1 MFLQREFYCT
11 TNEESSKLEFKVPS
25 PENEFNLDL
34 CIKYNSVQLG
44 ECLLENNGV
53 NDIEKRC
60 YETFKEKNENCPC
73 QVLQICVMKLIV
85 THIKDNCKRGCPCIN
100 GTLGVETFPCQDVP
114 TTPAPVTTTTTHET
128 TTADWLVTT
137 SWLNSTSTIPIY
149 DEIYDWR
156 QIMGDKLNTLQIL
169 AITELVLAF
178 IIYVSG

>member
-73 QVLQICVMKLIV
+73 QVL
-85 THIKDNCKRGCPCIN
+85 
-100 GTLGVETFPCQDVP
+100 
-114 TTPAPVTTTTTHET
+114 
-128 TTADWLVTT
+128 
-137 SWLNSTSTIPIY
+137 
-149 DEIYDWR
+149 
-156 QIMGDKLNTLQIL
+156 
-169 AITELVLAF
+169 
-178 IIYVSG
+178 